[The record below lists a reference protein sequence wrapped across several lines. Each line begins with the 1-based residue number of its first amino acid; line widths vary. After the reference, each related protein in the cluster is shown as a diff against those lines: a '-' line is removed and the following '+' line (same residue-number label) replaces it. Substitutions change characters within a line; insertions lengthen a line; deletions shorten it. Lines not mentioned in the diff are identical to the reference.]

1 MKKYKYNITIIYSQI
16 WKNSFVWEQRVSY
29 KDEIQLFYMIIA
41 PAFHYQYYM
50 VPLPL
55 TLWWWSQVIAVIE
68 FNNNCSEQ
76 WEHAAS
82 AAVFLLNRLP
92 SSYLYRQV
100 CKDCA
105 TLTLSNS
112 KIHVNCKLKTYYS
125 IFYFIH
131 ENVIY
136 DKPEKLQV
144 CTMHAGWVF
153 TAFYIK
159 ARTVWMNLLS
169 YIHSFTFCPGM

>member
-1 MKKYKYNITIIYSQI
+1 MVASYCCY
-16 WKNSFVWEQRVSY
+16 RVQQ
-29 KDEIQLFYMIIA
+29 QLLRAMRARGICCCI
-41 PAFHYQYYM
+41 
-50 VPLPL
+50 
-55 TLWWWSQVIAVIE
+55 
-68 FNNNCSEQ
+68 
-76 WEHAAS
+76 S
-82 AAVFLLNRLP
+82 ANRLP

-105 TLTLSNS
+105 ALTLSNS

-159 ARTVWMNLLS
+159 VRTVWMNLLS
-169 YIHSFTFCPGM
+169 YIHSFTSKHEIKLSRHVVSVLPNSQTTIEKTLTESSHSIFHLSYRDL